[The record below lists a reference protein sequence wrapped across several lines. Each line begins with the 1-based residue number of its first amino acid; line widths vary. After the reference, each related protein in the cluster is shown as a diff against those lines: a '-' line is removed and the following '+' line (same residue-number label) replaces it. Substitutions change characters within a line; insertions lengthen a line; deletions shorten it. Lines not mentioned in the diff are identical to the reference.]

1 MDKIIIGVAYILV
14 IYFFYN
20 LIRIRVKNK
29 KNRQNR
35 LYVLIVLILVLMFIW
50 NLFRQ

>member
-1 MDKIIIGVAYILV
+1 MDKIIIGVAFILV
-14 IYFFYN
+14 IYLFYN
-20 LIRIRVKNK
+20 LIKIRVKNE

-50 NLFRQ
+50 NIYRQ